1 MEDLKQQLIDNTI
14 KEFKEKEEKIEKS
27 NKELELLDAKVK
39 VEKRFSE
46 LKDIKEDMREDVKY
60 SLQALESMVM
70 MEKERDTQLRKE
82 LEILRVRKQVINMFE
97 RGDFRY

>member
-82 LEILRVRKQVINMFE
+82 LEILRVRNQVINMFE
-97 RGDFRY
+97 SGDFGY